1 MNYIDLHCDT
11 LMMTWKE
18 DAGETIVSN
27 KSFSVDFERLKKSGA
42 YAQFFA
48 IFMLT
53 ESIFNYIKRPVISD
67 DEYIESLLD
76 QIKRGI
82 EKVDY
87 VKICKSYDEFLQNKS
102 QNIISAFLTLEDGRS
117 VNGDLKR
124 LDHFYEKGIR
134 LITLTWNNENCIGFP
149 NSKDPDIMNKGLKPF
164 GIELIEH
171 MNKLGVIIDVSH
183 LSDGGFYDVA
193 KYSKKPFTASHS
205 NSRILSPHTRNMTDD
220 MIKVLA
226 DKGGIMG
233 LNLGPEFLNEDI
245 TNKNST
251 VALMVKHLN
260 HQKNIGG
267 IEVLALGSDFDGVFG
282 NMEING
288 CDKYYLLFDA
298 LKKDG
303 WMENEIEMLAYKNAE
318 RFLKDV
324 LK

>member
-1 MNYIDLHCDT
+1 
-11 LMMTWKE
+11 
-18 DAGETIVSN
+18 
-27 KSFSVDFERLKKSGA
+27 
-42 YAQFFA
+42 
-48 IFMLT
+48 MLT

-164 GIELIEH
+164 GIELIER
-171 MNKLGVIIDVSH
+171 MNQLGVIIDVSH

-303 WMENEIEMLAYKNAE
+303 WTEQEIEMLAYKNAE

>member
-27 KSFSVDFERLKKSGA
+27 KSFSVDFERLKKSDA

-220 MIKVLA
+220 MIRVLA

-303 WMENEIEMLAYKNAE
+303 WTENEIEMLAYKNAE